1 MSDTAEFWHRR
12 CGELLCLIEDLKEF
26 DADAFD
32 APDNE
37 KIDEID
43 KLWKAGVVP
52 EERSLSRYAMV
63 FDGEEGWTM
72 LPDPD
77 GEYVKFDD
85 VANTSKDGE
94 GT

>member
-1 MSDTAEFWHRR
+1 MSDTAEFWHSR

-26 DADAFD
+26 DANAFD

-43 KLWKAGVVP
+43 KLWKAGLTP
-52 EERSLSRYAMV
+52 ESSRLPRYAMI

-77 GEYVKFDD
+77 GEYVKFED
-85 VANTSKDGE
+85 VASEPKGGNHG
-94 GT
+94 

>member
-1 MSDTAEFWHRR
+1 MSDTAEFWHQR

-43 KLWKAGVVP
+43 KLWKAGVSP
-52 EERSLSRYAMV
+52 DGRSLRRCAMV
-63 FDGEEGWTM
+63 FDGEEGWIM

-77 GEYVKFDD
+77 GEYVKFED
-85 VANTSKDGE
+85 VARTASGDKP
-94 GT
+94 